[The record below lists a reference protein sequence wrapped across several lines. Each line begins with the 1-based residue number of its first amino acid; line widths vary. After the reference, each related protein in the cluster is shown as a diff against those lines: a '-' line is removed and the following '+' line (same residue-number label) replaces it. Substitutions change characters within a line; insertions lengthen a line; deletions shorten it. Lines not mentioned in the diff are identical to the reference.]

1 MKDRG
6 QRPTITGRQ
15 LLLGLGVMALL
26 AGVMAVGLTPR
37 TTALPEENP
46 PAAQVDAAETK
57 LAEGCQVVQRMIY
70 TPCGHETTRRQPLP
84 QELIGKTRAEAE
96 AAYDDWQITGFSAN
110 ELSMEQ
116 TFDFYCAH
124 QKLLKTDAS
133 GML

>member
-57 LAEGCQVVQRMIY
+57 LAEG
-70 TPCGHETTRRQPLP
+70 LP
-84 QELIGKTRAEAE
+84 GGAADDLYALRA
-96 AAYDDWQITGFSAN
+96 
-110 ELSMEQ
+110 
-116 TFDFYCAH
+116 
-124 QKLLKTDAS
+124 
-133 GML
+133 